1 MAVSIKTK
9 QGVNIRTG
17 NESYPDVEVYCKSTD
32 TKPIQG
38 MRNAYTLLEWD
49 TQNIF
54 LFDEDAKEWALI
66 SEGKK

>member
-9 QGVNIRTG
+9 QGVNIRTD

-38 MRNAYTLLEWD
+38 MRNAYTLL
-49 TQNIF
+49 
-54 LFDEDAKEWALI
+54 
-66 SEGKK
+66 

>member
-17 NESYPDVEVYCKSTD
+17 NEICPDVEVYCKSTD

-38 MRNAYTLLEWD
+38 MRNADTLLD
-49 TQNIF
+49 
-54 LFDEDAKEWALI
+54 LVLI
-66 SEGKK
+66 SEGK